1 MGRTSGNY
9 GVNALNRSQNSQL
22 FNNYDPSNNTKG
34 RVSSARVISIVL
46 DETHPRFEELG
57 GWNALGAIEYD
68 SVDNPSYGKRRYAIA
83 YPLNANNKHFPLI
96 HEVITIITAFDTG
109 VKRFER
115 KKSIK
120 AGQTRT
126 YYISTINAWNTIH
139 HNGYSFLINDNP
151 VTQNKSY
158 VETEA
163 GSTSIASSQSV
174 EINFGK
180 TFKERPDIH
189 PLRPFEGDITYEGR
203 WGNSIRFG
211 STVKDYPNNWSDI
224 GTDGDPIVIIRNGQG
239 IQDTD
244 SNVPVVENIN
254 NDDSSIYLASTQKVP
269 LDVSSISYVSYN
281 TNPPVVPSQYAGSQ
295 ILLNSGRLVFN
306 SKSDH
311 ILLSSAKS
319 INLNSQESINI
330 DTKKFITQAD
340 NIYLGKEDL
349 ANQQLML
356 GNNTVAFLKD
366 LIFVLR
372 EYTKLFKTIQTEEV
386 VDGKP
391 AALPELRLKAISLDT
406 TLQSLEKKLLTKES
420 PLLSQRNYTL

>member
-9 GVNALNRSQNSQL
+9 GVSGLNRSQNSRL
-22 FNNYDPSNNTKG
+22 FNNYDPSGGVKG
-34 RVSSARVISIVL
+34 RVFSARVISIVL

-68 SVDNPSYGKRRYAIA
+68 SVDNPSYGKRVYSIA

-96 HEVITIITAFDTG
+96 HEVVTLVVAFDTG
-109 VKRFER
+109 VKRFE
-115 KKSIK
+115 KKRSIK
-120 AGQTRT
+120 AGQTRA
-126 YYISTINAWNTIH
+126 YYISTVNAWNTTH

-151 VTQNKSY
+151 TTQNKSY
-158 VETEA
+158 VEAEA
-163 GSTSIASSQSV
+163 GSTSIAPSQSV
-174 EINFGK
+174 EINLGK

-189 PLRPFEGDITYEGR
+189 PLRPFEGDIIHEGR
-203 WGNSIRFG
+203 WGNSVRFG

-224 GTDGDPIVIIRNGQG
+224 GTNGDPITIIRNGQG
-239 IQDTD
+239 GQDI
-244 SNVPVVENIN
+244 NGNIPIVENIN
-254 NDDSSIYLASTQKVP
+254 NDDSSIYLTSTQKVP
-269 LDVSSISYVSYN
+269 LDVSSISYVSY
-281 TNPPVVPSQYAGSQ
+281 TSTPPEIPSQYAGSQ
-295 ILLNSGRLVFN
+295 ILLSSGRLVFN

-406 TLQSLEKKLLTKES
+406 TLQSLEKKLTTKES